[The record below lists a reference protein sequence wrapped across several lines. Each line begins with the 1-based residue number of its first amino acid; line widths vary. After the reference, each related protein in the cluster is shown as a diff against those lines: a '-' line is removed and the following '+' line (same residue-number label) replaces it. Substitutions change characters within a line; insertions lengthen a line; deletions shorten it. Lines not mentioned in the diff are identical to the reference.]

1 MPVLFNQKHEF
12 FARGIVAGKEPRQAR
27 SDSGATESVAVLSK
41 DPMIRA
47 RIAELSEEKFKR
59 DSERKE
65 NLIRQHHVEFPVKLE
80 DVTPEFIV
88 NQLLENG
95 RMARE
100 AGQYAASTKAYQVVA
115 DALGMFDK
123 EEALR
128 KKAEEEEQRK
138 KESNPD
144 LTLDVLNKVL
154 SETGFTGTIDLTNLN
169 EEQKKLPVLHK
180 GVELLEEILEE
191 ERF

>member
-12 FARGIVAGKEPRQAR
+12 FARGIVAGKDPRQAR
-27 SDSGATESVAVLSK
+27 ADSGATENISVLSK
-41 DPMIRA
+41 DPIIRA
-47 RIAELSEEKFKR
+47 RIAELSEEKFR
-59 DSERKE
+59 IDSERKE

-95 RMARE
+95 RKARE

-138 KESNPD
+138 KESTPE

-154 SETGFTGTIDLTNLN
+154 SESGFTGTIDLTNLN
-169 EEQKKLPVLHK
+169 EEQKKLPVINK
-180 GVELLEEILEE
+180 GAELLEEILQEE
-191 ERF
+191 KL